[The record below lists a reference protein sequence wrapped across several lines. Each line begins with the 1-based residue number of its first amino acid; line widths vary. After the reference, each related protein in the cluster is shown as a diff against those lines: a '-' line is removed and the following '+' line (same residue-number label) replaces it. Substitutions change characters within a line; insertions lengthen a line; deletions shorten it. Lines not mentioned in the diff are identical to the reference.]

1 MPRLRPISL
10 DKLKAGDREEAL
22 RVIRDVLLLT
32 PRGISQ
38 RQKPTDYR
46 KHDYS
51 YRGKEAILRSAEGA
65 EYWEARAYGY
75 TNEYF
80 YYTLKALGV
89 TGTWVGEHRF
99 SGIVYEAFADCTR
112 HKATRSGRRLDRRMS
127 RAWRQHIESGDL
139 GRMSF
144 PVRVSTPRSPCSN
157 GGYRDSRQAYVG
169 VEISAATA
177 QEALQVAQAV
187 FAGNKVE
194 NYGQAW
200 REGEESEIMT
210 ANLKASGEIT
220 KKILQAQKE
229 IAELQ
234 EHLANMEFLRT
245 QIDMLA
251 TDFT

>member
-10 DKLKAGDREEAL
+10 DKLKAGDREEAV

-46 KHDYS
+46 KHDYN

-99 SGIVYEAFADCTR
+99 SGIVYEAFDNCTQ

-144 PVRVSTPRSPCSN
+144 PVRVSTPKASAT
-157 GGYRDSRQAYVG
+157 GQGYRDYRQCSVQ
-169 VEISAATA
+169 VEVSANTA
-177 QEALQVAQAV
+177 HEALQVAQAM

-194 NYGQAW
+194 NYGAAW

-210 ANLKASGEIT
+210 ANLGASSDIT
-220 KKILQAQKE
+220 KRIAKAQKE
-229 IAELQ
+229 MAELQ
-234 EHLANMEFLRT
+234 EHINNMEFLRD
-245 QIDMLA
+245 QVDMLA
-251 TDFT
+251 TDFA